1 MPNCTFA
8 LSLLFNSY
16 YFTVVFEQITQQVY
30 VAEEWIH
37 DARKE
42 AEAEALSRAD
52 VEKSLGALK
61 QEQVEMS
68 EKLKAAD
75 QAHLSA
81 EAGLKTV
88 ER

>member
-1 MPNCTFA
+1 MLNRTFI

-16 YFTVVFEQITQQVY
+16 CFSAVFGQITQQVY
-30 VAEEWIH
+30 VAKEWNR
-37 DARKE
+37 DTRKQ
-42 AEAEALSRAD
+42 AGAEALSRTD

-61 QEQVEMS
+61 QEQIEMS

-75 QAHLSA
+75 QARLSA
-81 EAGLKTV
+81 KAGLKTV